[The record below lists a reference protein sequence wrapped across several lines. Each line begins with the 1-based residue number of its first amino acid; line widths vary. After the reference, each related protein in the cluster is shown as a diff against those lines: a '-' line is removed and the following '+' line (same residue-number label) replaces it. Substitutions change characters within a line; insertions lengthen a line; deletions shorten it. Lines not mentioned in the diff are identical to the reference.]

1 METFGNQNQ
10 QKLVKFFYCEPCDY
24 ESSRKYNFD
33 IHVNSSKHRKNT
45 ENYSFGN
52 QIQQISK
59 NQQTQLADHIT
70 CKNCDKLFI
79 NRSGLWKHKKKCLT
93 KDELKSLIPSNIE
106 EQKEL
111 MQFLIKEN
119 SEFKQL
125 MIDQN
130 KTMIELA
137 KKSGHNINN
146 NTTNNTTN
154 NNNNNQFNLNF
165 YLNETCKNAMNISDF
180 VSQLPVNI
188 THLEETGRLG
198 FAEGISKIFIDGLK
212 QINVT
217 DRPLH
222 CSDFKRETLYIK
234 NNNEW
239 NKETDNKTILTNAI
253 KHVANK
259 NIKQI
264 FEWTKKYP
272 DYNDYRSRKND
283 KYLKIVSQSMSG
295 STEEESNRNYSKI
308 IKNIVRESIINK

>member
-1 METFGNQNQ
+1 MRYECALIS
-10 QKLVKFFYCEPCDY
+10 LVPSNKIKEL
-24 ESSRKYNFD
+24 KYNFD
-33 IHVNSSKHRKNT
+33 IHVNSSKHRKNAET
-45 ENYSFGN
+45 SIFGN
-52 QIQQISK
+52 QIKQISK
-59 NQQTQLADHIT
+59 NQQEIVSDHIT

-93 KDELKSLIPSNIE
+93 KDELISLIPSNIE

-119 SEFKQL
+119 SDFKQL
-125 MIDQN
+125 MIEQN
-130 KTMIELA
+130 KTMMELA

-146 NTTNNTTN
+146 STTNNTNNTN
-154 NNNNNQFNLNF
+154 NNFNLNF
-165 YLNETCKNAMNISDF
+165 YLNETCKNAMNITDF
-180 VSQLPVNI
+180 ISQLPVNL
-188 THLEETGRLG
+188 TNLEDTGRLG

-222 CSDFKRETLYIK
+222 CSDSKREILYIK

-283 KYLKIVSQSMSG
+283 KYLQIVSQSMSG
-295 STEEESNRNYSKI
+295 STEEESNKNYSKI
-308 IKNIVRESIINK
+308 IKNIVRESIIHK

>member
-10 QKLVKFFYCEPCDY
+10 QKLVNLLRCESCDY
-24 ESSRKYNFD
+24 ETSRKYNFE
-33 IHVNSSKHRKNT
+33 IHLNSSKHRKNT
-45 ENYSFGN
+45 ENSTFGN
-52 QIQQISK
+52 QIKQISK
-59 NQQTQLADHIT
+59 NQQTIISDQIT
-70 CKNCDKLFI
+70 CKNCDKNFI

-93 KDELKSLIPSNIE
+93 KDELISLIPSNIE

-111 MQFLIKEN
+111 IQFLIKEN
-119 SEFKQL
+119 TDFKQL
-125 MIDQN
+125 MIEQN
-130 KTMIELA
+130 KTMIEFA
-137 KKSGHNINN
+137 KKSG
-146 NTTNNTTN
+146 NTTTTTTNTN
-154 NNNNNQFNLNF
+154 NNNNNFNLHF

-180 VSQLPVNI
+180 VSQLPVNL
-188 THLEETGRLG
+188 THLEDTGRLG

-239 NKETDNKTILTNAI
+239 NKETDNKIILTNAI
-253 KHVANK
+253 KHVVNK

-272 DYNDYRSRKND
+272 DYNDYRSKKND

-295 STEEESNRNYSKI
+295 STEEESLKNYSKI
-308 IKNIVRESIINK
+308 IKNIVRETTINK

>member
-10 QKLVKFFYCEPCDY
+10 QKLVNYFYCELCDY

-33 IHVNSSKHRKNT
+33 THLNSLKHRKNT
-45 ENYSFGN
+45 ENSIFGN
-52 QIQQISK
+52 QTKQ
-59 NQQTQLADHIT
+59 NQQTTISDQIM

-93 KDELKSLIPSNIE
+93 KDELISLIPSNIE

-119 SEFKQL
+119 SDFKQL

-137 KKSGHNINN
+137 KNSGHNINN
-146 NTTNNTTN
+146 NTTTHN
-154 NNNNNQFNLNF
+154 NNNFNLNF
-165 YLNETCKNAMNISDF
+165 YLNETCKNAMNITDF
-180 VSQLPVNI
+180 ISQLSVNL
-188 THLEETGRLG
+188 TNLEDTGRLG

-222 CSDFKRETLYIK
+222 CSDFKREILYIK

-239 NKETDNKTILTNAI
+239 NKETDNKSILTNAI
-253 KHVANK
+253 KHLANK

-283 KYLKIVSQSMSG
+283 KYLQIVSQSMSG
-295 STEEESNRNYSKI
+295 STEEESNKNYSKI
-308 IKNIVRESIINK
+308 IKNIVRETVIHK